1 MKKSITISAFFVSL
15 TCHLTAQTT
24 PQGNP
29 PATNTADRAAAAWY
43 RGGNQPIGTVPT
55 GANIFGT
62 LWNSPI
68 YTQTNAINRT
78 KLNGTF
84 SYMVNGSMQP
94 RDGYMFI
101 GPNAVGS
108 SNLNSFIYQDRGAFS
123 LLHLNGTG
131 VIQEFG
137 FRSWMKTGITLT
149 DNTDMAYMGLRKV
162 GSLANTEITEM
173 VINWTDNDA
182 GAPYGPDDFAFR
194 FTTAGAG
201 NPVINQNDV
210 RTSTDLDGLHIARF
224 TPTGLIGFGST
235 FGVNAPDTPLNLYVR
250 PQSLLHLS
258 YDWKTGVA
266 NEPYGFMQITSRR
279 SITALNDSIG
289 QGEAVTDGLR
299 FGIDNDVFGAV
310 NRRHLNSYLRW
321 QEASSF
327 VIQTEDGGAPNIQ
340 NNERLRV
347 TSIGALTRNYT
358 TNEYI
363 GLRANTTNPSDVTR
377 ISIAHS
383 GFDGLTR
390 PMSLLHLGYNIGSGF
405 GAIQF
410 QRGWRP
416 WMDLGMLVSNTT
428 DNIWIGLKPR
438 TGTATQ
444 ANDKLDA
451 VINWGNNGNDPVNGT
466 DVMRF
471 IFTADSLSIQDTA
484 SAAIMPDGL
493 EIMRLYPKVD
503 TTTTLLG
510 KTHGRVGIG
519 DFTALGVNGQPTH
532 KLDVVG
538 NGRFRALPDAIYEAD
553 STVTKTVM
561 VDESG
566 VLRWTATPLS
576 GFGSI
581 CSDTTAN
588 IFAVDRKVNLN
599 NNSFYFEG
607 NNATNN
613 ENNVGFGWACGTPL
627 KAKVDAIS
635 YGTGGLAGSFVTI
648 ENWTS
653 GLNSLT
659 PTGAQGLAAG
669 NGGGSA
675 SYYGVRGQA
684 LGSNH
689 NGNYA
694 IYGTAPS
701 AINSYAGYFNGDVQA
716 GGTFISSD
724 STLKNQVNPLKGALT
739 IVNKLAPKTYYMDV
753 DGYPDFNFST
763 ELQYGFLAQEVQ
775 AVLPSLV
782 KQSVQP
788 GSFDESGELI
798 ANPTSYLSLNYNA
811 IIPINTQA
819 IIELNE
825 KVNKATLSDQS
836 IKTNVQDLNG
846 SLDKVLLM
854 RGVSYDWNHNIL
866 PQLNLDSANHVGFI
880 AQEMAQVDPRLT
892 YLDDDSLL
900 HVEYDKVVPI
910 LAEAIEE
917 LNNTVEQ
924 KDSIIND
931 LNNRLTQ
938 LENCLS
944 GILPMLCQMSQSMVE
959 SNTIAEQEAVRAQLS
974 VQLSNRTSIVLDQNV
989 PNPFA
994 EQTVIN
1000 FSIPATV
1007 QKAQIH
1013 FYDGLGKLIQSVDV
1027 VERGLGSLTVFGS
1040 DLSQGTYTYTLVADG
1055 QIVST
1060 KKMMKQ

>member
-1 MKKSITISAFFVSL
+1 MKKTILQIGFIFVGISAF
-15 TCHLTAQTT
+15 AQQIPTT
-24 PQGNP
+24 NSPSV
-29 PATNTADRAAAAWY
+29 PAQNGTNDRAFWSRA
-43 RGGNQPIGTVPT
+43 GNSQINGSN
-55 GANIFGT
+55 NIFGT

-68 YTQTNAINRT
+68 YTQTAGVNRT

-224 TPTGLIGFGST
+224 TPTGLIGFGNT
-235 FGVNAPDTPLNLYVR
+235 FGVNAPDTPTNLYVR

-258 YDWKTGVA
+258 YDWKTGTG
-266 NEPYGFMQITSRR
+266 NEPYGFMQITYRR
-279 SITALNDSIG
+279 PLTQALDIIG
-289 QGEAVTDGLR
+289 QGEKVTDGLR
-299 FGIDNDVFGAV
+299 FGIDNDIF
-310 NRRHLNSYLRW
+310 NPNTNKQHLNAYLRW

-327 VIQTEDGGAPNIQ
+327 VIQTEDDTTFHNIQ
-340 NNERLRV
+340 QNERMRI
-347 TSIGALTRNYT
+347 TSLGALDRDYLNTQ
-358 TNEYI
+358 YI
-363 GLRANTTNPSDVTR
+363 GLKTPTDVSR
-377 ISIAHS
+377 ISISHS
-383 GFDGLTR
+383 GSDPLTR
-390 PMSLLHLGYNIGSGF
+390 PMSLLHLGYNHGQTIGPLPT
-405 GAIQF
+405 IVK
-410 QRGWRP
+410 RGWRN
-416 WMDLGMLVSNTT
+416 WMDLGMLVTNST
-428 DNIWIGLKPR
+428 DNLWIGLKPR

-444 ANDKLDA
+444 ANDRLDA
-451 VINWGNNGNDPVNGT
+451 VINWGNNGNDPINGT

-493 EIMRLYPKVD
+493 EVMRLYPKVD

-538 NGRFRALPDAIYEAD
+538 NGRFRALPDVIYEAD

-607 NNATNN
+607 NDATNN

-659 PTGAQGLAAG
+659 PTGVQGFAAG

-694 IYGTAPS
+694 IYGSAPS
-701 AINSYAGYFNGDVQA
+701 AINSFAGYFNGDVQVN
-716 GGTFISSD
+716 GTFTSSD
-724 STLKNQVNPLKGALT
+724 SILKNQVNP
-739 IVNKLAPKTYYMDV
+739 N
-753 DGYPDFNFST
+753 
-763 ELQYGFLAQEVQ
+763 
-775 AVLPSLV
+775 
-782 KQSVQP
+782 
-788 GSFDESGELI
+788 
-798 ANPTSYLSLNYNA
+798 
-811 IIPINTQA
+811 
-819 IIELNE
+819 
-825 KVNKATLSDQS
+825 
-836 IKTNVQDLNG
+836 
-846 SLDKVLLM
+846 
-854 RGVSYDWNHNIL
+854 
-866 PQLNLDSANHVGFI
+866 
-880 AQEMAQVDPRLT
+880 
-892 YLDDDSLL
+892 
-900 HVEYDKVVPI
+900 
-910 LAEAIEE
+910 
-917 LNNTVEQ
+917 
-924 KDSIIND
+924 
-931 LNNRLTQ
+931 
-938 LENCLS
+938 
-944 GILPMLCQMSQSMVE
+944 
-959 SNTIAEQEAVRAQLS
+959 
-974 VQLSNRTSIVLDQNV
+974 
-989 PNPFA
+989 
-994 EQTVIN
+994 
-1000 FSIPATV
+1000 
-1007 QKAQIH
+1007 
-1013 FYDGLGKLIQSVDV
+1013 
-1027 VERGLGSLTVFGS
+1027 
-1040 DLSQGTYTYTLVADG
+1040 
-1055 QIVST
+1055 
-1060 KKMMKQ
+1060 